1 LRAHREAFQ
10 HLSASNGPF
19 PFLQCERRSGTK
31 QVMRGFLRKKMNVG
45 SHAVTVLLLKVADK
59 APLLLIRCLIIFKLS
74 NRRVRAGW

>member
-1 LRAHREAFQ
+1 MV
-10 HLSASNGPF
+10 LS